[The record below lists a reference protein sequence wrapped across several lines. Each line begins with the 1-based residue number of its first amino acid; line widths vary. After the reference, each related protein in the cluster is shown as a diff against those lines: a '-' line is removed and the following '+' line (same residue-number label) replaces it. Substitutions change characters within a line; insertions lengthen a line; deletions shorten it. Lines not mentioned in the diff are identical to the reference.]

1 MKIHIIPVP
10 PSRVLPLV
18 WRAIHENI
26 FICKSSI
33 LSRSKTANM
42 GALFPCGDNMVCI
55 IDDRYLYQQSFANFV
70 NPNRI
75 LPSTLPHWGSSEFVI
90 FLGNNELGSS
100 CNHIVKLSKR
110 LWINI
115 PYYFF
120 TFQKEEALYSTLEGL
135 ILSDLSLL
143 ICRLIN

>member
-55 IDDRYLYQQSFANFV
+55 IDDRYSYLYQQSFSNFV

-90 FLGNNELGSS
+90 FWGIMSS
-100 CNHIVKLSKR
+100 VPAVITLSNCQNAYGYLYHIIFRKKKLYIQPSK
-110 LWINI
+110 
-115 PYYFF
+115 
-120 TFQKEEALYSTLEGL
+120 
-135 ILSDLSLL
+135 D
-143 ICRLIN
+143 